1 MRGGEE
7 ATGTTWKIQR
17 RQEKEL
23 EVTCG
28 VGKVQGATAEV
39 QVNLGQRCY
48 SRHRVVLL
56 LLPTTVLVSTHH
68 DTRWGIASWKEPFVK
83 HKYSYLHLM
92 LLLSISIMLGK
103 IS

>member
-28 VGKVQGATAEV
+28 VGKVQGAMAEV

-48 SRHRVVLL
+48 S
-56 LLPTTVLVSTHH
+56 PTPTAYNGFSL
-68 DTRWGIASWKEPFVK
+68 
-83 HKYSYLHLM
+83 
-92 LLLSISIMLGK
+92 
-103 IS
+103 